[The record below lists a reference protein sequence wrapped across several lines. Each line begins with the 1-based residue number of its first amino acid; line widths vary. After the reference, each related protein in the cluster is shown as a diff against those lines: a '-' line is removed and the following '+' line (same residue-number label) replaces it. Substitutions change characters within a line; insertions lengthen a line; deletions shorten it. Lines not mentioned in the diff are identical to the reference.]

1 MLLLHSLQSLQFKNK
16 IKKKFHQC
24 LYIKKEIVQSQNIIE
39 TIEMR
44 DTIAFDRD
52 PCVHLYVPW
61 S

>member
-1 MLLLHSLQSLQFKNK
+1 MFVYP
-16 IKKKFHQC
+16 KKKNE
-24 LYIKKEIVQSQNIIE
+24 EIVQSQNIME

>member
-1 MLLLHSLQSLQFKNK
+1 MFVCISKRDSSKPK
-16 IKKKFHQC
+16 
-24 LYIKKEIVQSQNIIE
+24 NIIE